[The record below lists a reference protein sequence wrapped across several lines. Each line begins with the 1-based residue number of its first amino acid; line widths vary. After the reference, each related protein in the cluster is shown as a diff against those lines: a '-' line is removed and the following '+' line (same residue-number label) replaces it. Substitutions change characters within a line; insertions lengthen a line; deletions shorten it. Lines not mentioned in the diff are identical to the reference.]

1 MSIWRSKALNAKA
14 PVAVKR
20 RVNIKTADK
29 PFFRRKIGLNTMRL
43 GNISAADA
51 IEGLN

>member
-1 MSIWRSKALNAKA
+1 M
-14 PVAVKR
+14 P
-20 RVNIKTADK
+20 
-29 PFFRRKIGLNTMRL
+29 KIGLNTMRL